1 MLPAGVAGRGGSTP
15 AFAPQDLW
23 GCCPPPPQTD
33 DLNLENRLLS
43 FKEDV
48 QKIVHTT
55 HVKPNISTK
64 QREIIKNIKSNTDIH
79 LSIADKTSE
88 FVVMNTKDHIQITK
102 LHYDDPAYKKLEMPS
117 TEKEIT
123 KFIASLT
130 RTQENRINSK

>member
-1 MLPAGVAGRGGSTP
+1 MKCISPFDKKFSK
-15 AFAPQDLW
+15 
-23 GCCPPPPQTD
+23 PPPTD

-48 QKIVHTT
+48 QKIVHST
-55 HVKPNISTK
+55 HVKPNISSK
-64 QREIIKNIKSNTDIH
+64 QRELIKTIKSNTDIH

-88 FVVMNTKDHIQITK
+88 FVVMNTKDNIQITK

-130 RTQENRINSK
+130 RSQETRINSD